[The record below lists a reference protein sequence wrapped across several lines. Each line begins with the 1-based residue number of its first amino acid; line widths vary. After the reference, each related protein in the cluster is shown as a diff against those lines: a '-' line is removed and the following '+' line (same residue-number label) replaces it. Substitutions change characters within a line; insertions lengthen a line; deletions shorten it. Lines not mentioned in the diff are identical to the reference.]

1 MATLEKIRKRSVL
14 LLIVIAVALLAF
26 IIGDALTNSR
36 QIFGNGTTVA
46 QVGSNKIDLMEYQ
59 RRVSEANEQLRNTPN
74 APDGQALQQM
84 VLEQMVAEALLDEA
98 VGKMGVRVGGDLLRI
113 YMFNAQIPEVQLIM
127 QQLNQAGVP
136 VQTPEQAWNAIFNPQ
151 QYGKTAQDMESFRQ
165 AWIAAESSAKKGM
178 ARELYQGALAG
189 AFQPNDIDR
198 QMLAQDFN
206 TQVKANYAF
215 KPYGNLDAKQYP
227 VSDQDKQAAYDELK
241 HMYKV
246 EAPTKSVAFI
256 RVDVTPSQSDL
267 NASKALAAK
276 TRGELA
282 RGGQL
287 GRDTKKAGVA
297 TERHTL
303 RAVDISDQAVRNFV
317 ATAPQDSLLTVYNDI
332 KGFEIIRM
340 GERKAAVDSIQ
351 INLVAT
357 AGGALPQRVLAALN
371 SGLGLD
377 SLYTTGHFSQDSVIV
392 AQKEYWVQMYGPA
405 GPTEAMEQSM
415 LDTLRSAA
423 GRYVILQ
430 SDPKQGAL
438 IGKIVKEN
446 APVEVYSYED
456 ITYALKPGTNTLA
469 NAQQKLGNFLADNNT
484 AKAFLANA
492 AKKGFNVSQY
502 DLSQNSPAIPVFEG
516 GQEFLPDS
524 RQVVRWVMIDGKKG
538 EVSPYFESKDLLHP
552 QLYAVAITD
561 EFDDYMP
568 VTHRHV
574 APMVE
579 QYARNSKAGDAWV
592 KQYNKGNAQA
602 SAKAMGQQLQA
613 ADIAFN
619 PFGTGGV
626 ADHEVVGKITGS
638 KKGQYNIVK
647 GRDGVYVYQVLDVK
661 NVSAQMDDA
670 MYTQMFQQFNGINP
684 QNPTGFIFNAL
695 KGKKK
700 VKNNVYQFEAGK

>member
-1 MATLEKIRKRSVL
+1 
-14 LLIVIAVALLAF
+14 
-26 IIGDALTNSR
+26 
-36 QIFGNGTTVA
+36 
-46 QVGSNKIDLMEYQ
+46 
-59 RRVSEANEQLRNTPN
+59 
-74 APDGQALQQM
+74 
-84 VLEQMVAEALLDEA
+84 
-98 VGKMGVRVGGDLLRI
+98 
-113 YMFNAQIPEVQLIM
+113 
-127 QQLNQAGVP
+127 
-136 VQTPEQAWNAIFNPQ
+136 
-151 QYGKTAQDMESFRQ
+151 
-165 AWIAAESSAKKGM
+165 
-178 ARELYQGALAG
+178 
-189 AFQPNDIDR
+189 
-198 QMLAQDFN
+198 
-206 TQVKANYAF
+206 
-215 KPYGNLDAKQYP
+215 
-227 VSDQDKQAAYDELK
+227 
-241 HMYKV
+241 
-246 EAPTKSVAFI
+246 
-256 RVDVTPSQSDL
+256 
-267 NASKALAAK
+267 
-276 TRGELA
+276 
-282 RGGQL
+282 
-287 GRDTKKAGVA
+287 
-297 TERHTL
+297 
-303 RAVDISDQAVRNFV
+303 
-317 ATAPQDSLLTVYNDI
+317 
-332 KGFEIIRM
+332 
-340 GERKAAVDSIQ
+340 
-351 INLVAT
+351 
-357 AGGALPQRVLAALN
+357 
-371 SGLGLD
+371 
-377 SLYTTGHFSQDSVIV
+377 
-392 AQKEYWVQMYGPA
+392 MYGPA

-592 KQYNKGNAQA
+592 KQYNKGNAEA

-670 MYTQMFQQFNGINP
+670 KHTRDVP
-684 QNPTGFIFNAL
+684 KSSTASTPRTPRASSSTPSRARR
-695 KGKKK
+695 K
-700 VKNNVYQFEAGK
+700 